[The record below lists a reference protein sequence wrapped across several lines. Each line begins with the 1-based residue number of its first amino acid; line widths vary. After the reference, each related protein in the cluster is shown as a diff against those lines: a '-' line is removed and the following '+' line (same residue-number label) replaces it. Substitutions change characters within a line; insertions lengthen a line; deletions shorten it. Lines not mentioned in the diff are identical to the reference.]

1 MDNFDEN
8 IYPSFQRFDHG
19 TVSKHWIHAYAV
31 RDHVYLSKFADN
43 AVTNEMSIKTLLVS
57 ATDVAQL
64 ENDSI
69 ILMSRYNHACTYACS
84 VINPQTRKK
93 LGAKNLGFCIKLF
106 NYVVFSRKQLSTPA
120 LAISWFIQSFCLHYT
135 QLATLLSIK
144 FYLGMDSSSDTV
156 LAKKFLIVLKS
167 FAIQSVQP
175 PSLFIM

>member
-31 RDHVYLSKFADN
+31 RDCVYLSKFADN

-106 NYVVFSRKQLSTPA
+106 NYVVFFAQATFNASAGYILVYTIFLFTLYST
-120 LAISWFIQSFCLHYT
+120 SYS
-135 QLATLLSIK
+135 SIYK
-144 FYLGMDSSSDTV
+144 V
-156 LAKKFLIVLKS
+156 L
-167 FAIQSVQP
+167 P
-175 PSLFIM
+175 WDG